1 WSHSLDKTEVIN
13 QHHENIY
20 RLPGVPLDPQI
31 HVTSDPKKTSDAD
44 MVILAPPA
52 QYLRSTCE
60 TFHQMW
66 STHVPLLIASKGI
79 ENESALL
86 MSELVREYFP
96 HNPLLIVAVPSFASD
111 LAIKL

>member
-1 WSHSLDKTEVIN
+1 MNRISVIGAGAWGTALALSAFRAGLTVNLWSHSLDKTEVIN

-66 STHVPLLIASKGI
+66 STHVPL
-79 ENESALL
+79 
-86 MSELVREYFP
+86 
-96 HNPLLIVAVPSFASD
+96 
-111 LAIKL
+111 